1 MCNLIQIPKLKIAS
15 IQFVCRGADQ
25 THMLSSVTFRMSM
38 TSHFPE
44 VSTVTFA
51 CVSGSNRNVW
61 AGNMSQ
67 NNISRYMSADE
78 TYVEDMVDVL
88 VAVAVT
94 HQQVEGVGVCVD
106 NWLWRGELK
115 PQ

>member
-1 MCNLIQIPKLKIAS
+1 
-15 IQFVCRGADQ
+15 
-25 THMLSSVTFRMSM
+25 M

-44 VSTVTFA
+44 VTTVTSA
-51 CVSGSNRNVW
+51 CVSGSNGNVW
-61 AGNMSQ
+61 AGSMSR

-78 TYVEDMVDVL
+78 THVDHTVDVL
-88 VAVAVT
+88 VAVAVA
-94 HQQVEGVGVCVD
+94 HQQVEDVGVCVD